1 MLDPASDPAIQHLAA
16 MPDDLL
22 KMLEKTDP
30 LRAQIVKDCRDTI
43 EKSVSQ
49 PVSQAVGGD

>member
-1 MLDPASDPAIQHLAA
+1 

-49 PVSQAVGGD
+49 PAPQAVEGD